1 MWGIPC
7 NTDDESFGYTAD
19 MTLAIVGEVEIF
31 ACWVGLSD
39 CHKCNTERR
48 SSCEF
53 YPTGLRLSLVVHGLP
68 SEVAPLKWTCPRAL
82 QTTATVS
89 ALYAVASD
97 GTTVHVFP
105 L

>member
-48 SSCEF
+48 SNFEF

-68 SEVAPLKWTCPRAL
+68 SEVAPLK
-82 QTTATVS
+82 
-89 ALYAVASD
+89 
-97 GTTVHVFP
+97 
-105 L
+105 